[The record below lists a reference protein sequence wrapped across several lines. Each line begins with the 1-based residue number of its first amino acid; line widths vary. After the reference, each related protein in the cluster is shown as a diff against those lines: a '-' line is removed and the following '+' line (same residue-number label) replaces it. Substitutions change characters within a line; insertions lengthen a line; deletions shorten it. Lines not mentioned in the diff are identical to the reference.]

1 MLSLQHTSALK
12 KHNEVSTRRDNPP
25 EPASQGPNGS
35 KTWVVAGYRHPLAIA
50 TDKTQTRLGTPSE
63 LNQWTCMLGQQTV
76 ITSCA
81 MLI

>member
-25 EPASQGPNGS
+25 EPAIQEGPNGS

-63 LNQWTCMLGQQTV
+63 LNH
-76 ITSCA
+76 
-81 MLI
+81 